1 MFCKA
6 KQGTIGIGFEIT
18 CWRGTLPKKIKS
30 LTLENFMIFDSIDV
44 EWSPD
49 INVILGENSTGKT
62 TLLKSLYALVKP
74 YSRKDFLKCTLP
86 QQEDMIVEKMAGVF
100 RPDEG
105 KIGRLVSRRRGTA
118 KNAQMKVCLKEG
130 DEIGV
135 SFGSR
140 KENHAD
146 VSIKPSEKNKA
157 GVLAYLPPKEMI
169 SATEHFQ
176 SLYEEYHIDFEEMYY
191 DLTKLLDKPLKKGA
205 YTSEQ
210 NEVLSKFEDSMK
222 GKIVQ
227 KDKKFYLN
235 VEGEGFFE
243 MGLVSEGYKKLAT
256 IVYLIQSGSLSKGS
270 ILFWDEPETNMNPKM
285 VEPIVQALG
294 ALARAGV
301 QVFVTTHDYFTIQ
314 SFNLM
319 AKYQQEKPVD
329 VRFVSLYRDKD
340 RAAMEM
346 GNEIKELEHNSIMEE
361 FDELYN
367 REQDLIYGAN

>member
-1 MFCKA
+1 M
-6 KQGTIGIGFEIT
+6 
-18 CWRGTLPKKIKS
+18 KIKS

-105 KIGRLVSRRRGTA
+105 KIGRLASRRRGTA

-210 NEVLSKFEDSMK
+210 NEVLSKI
-222 GKIVQ
+222 G
-227 KDKKFYLN
+227 
-235 VEGEGFFE
+235 
-243 MGLVSEGYKKLAT
+243 
-256 IVYLIQSGSLSKGS
+256 
-270 ILFWDEPETNMNPKM
+270 
-285 VEPIVQALG
+285 
-294 ALARAGV
+294 RAHV
-301 QVFVTTHDYFTIQ
+301 
-314 SFNLM
+314 
-319 AKYQQEKPVD
+319 
-329 VRFVSLYRDKD
+329 
-340 RAAMEM
+340 
-346 GNEIKELEHNSIMEE
+346 
-361 FDELYN
+361 
-367 REQDLIYGAN
+367 

>member
-1 MFCKA
+1 M
-6 KQGTIGIGFEIT
+6 
-18 CWRGTLPKKIKS
+18 KIKS

-86 QQEDMIVEKMAGVF
+86 QQEDMIVEKLAGVF

-105 KIGRLVSRRRGTA
+105 KIGRLASRRRGTA

-146 VSIKPSEKNKA
+146 MSIKPSEKNKA

-235 VEGEGFFE
+235 VEGEGSFE

-340 RAAMEM
+340 RVAMEM

-367 REQDLIYGAN
+367 REQDLIYGTN

>member
-1 MFCKA
+1 M
-6 KQGTIGIGFEIT
+6 
-18 CWRGTLPKKIKS
+18 KIKS
-30 LTLENFMIFDSIDV
+30 IALENFMIFDSVDV
-44 EWSPD
+44 EWSSG
-49 INVILGENSTGKT
+49 INVILGDNSTGKT
-62 TLLKSLYALVKP
+62 TLLKALYALVKP
-74 YSRKDFLKCTLP
+74 YSRKDFPKCTLP
-86 QQEDMIVEKMAGVF
+86 QQ
-100 RPDEG
+100 DEG
-105 KIGRLVSRRRGTA
+105 KIGRMASRKRGASKTT
-118 KNAQMKVCLKEG
+118 QMKVCMAEG
-130 DEIGV
+130 DVINV

-146 VSIKPSEKNKA
+146 VSIQAEEKDKPFEP
-157 GVLAYLPPKEMI
+157 VYLPPKEMI

-210 NEVLSKFEDSMK
+210 NEVLSKFEESMK
-222 GKIVQ
+222 GKVVQ

-235 VEGEGFFE
+235 VEGEGSFE
-243 MGLVSEGYKKLAT
+243 MGLLSEGYKKLAT

-285 VEPIVQALG
+285 VEPVAQALG

-301 QVFVTTHDYFTIQ
+301 QVFVTTHDYFTMQ

-319 AKYQQEKPVD
+319 AKYPQGKPIEVQ
-329 VRFVSLYRDKD
+329 FVSLYHAENGKI
-340 RAAMEM
+340 AMEI
-346 GNEIKELEHNSIMEE
+346 GKELADLDHNSIMEE

-367 REQDLIYGAN
+367 REQDLIYGTN

>member
-1 MFCKA
+1 M
-6 KQGTIGIGFEIT
+6 
-18 CWRGTLPKKIKS
+18 KIKT

-44 EWSPD
+44 EWSPN

-62 TLLKSLYALVKP
+62 TLLKAMYSLVKP
-74 YSRKDFLKCTLP
+74 YGRSDFLKCTQM
-86 QQEDMIVEKMAGVF
+86 QQEDMIVGKMVGVF
-100 RPDEG
+100 RPDEK
-105 KIGRLVSRRRGTA
+105 KIGRMSSRRRGA
-118 KNAQMKVCLKEG
+118 PKNTKMKVCTAEG
-130 DEIGV
+130 DIIEV

-140 KENHAD
+140 RENHAD
-146 VSIKPSEKNKA
+146 VSVRHSEKSKLCDP
-157 GVLAYLPPKEMI
+157 VYLPPKEMI

-210 NEVLSKFEDSMK
+210 NEVLSKFEDSIK

-235 VEGEGFFE
+235 VEGEGSFE

-256 IVYLIQSGSLSKGS
+256 VVYLIQSGSLGKGS
-270 ILFWDEPETNMNPKM
+270 VLFWDEPETNMNPQM
-285 VEPIVQALG
+285 IEPIAQALG

-301 QVFVTTHDYFTIQ
+301 QVFVTTHDYFTMQ

-319 AKYQQEKPVD
+319 AKYPQGKPIEVQ
-329 VRFVSLYRDKD
+329 FVSLYHAENGKI
-340 RAAMEM
+340 AMEI
-346 GNEIKELEHNSIMEE
+346 GKELADLDHNSIMEE

-367 REQDLIYGAN
+367 REQDLIYGTN